1 MAQILTLEALA
12 EAVRTKLAVP
22 TEFMIINTR
31 VILQTGV
38 NLRRIRADQNQ
49 DLALLRKVHAALQ
62 KLGVRIEG
70 ELP

>member
-22 TEFMIINTR
+22 TEFMIFNTR

-49 DLALLRKVHAALQ
+49 DLALLRKVHAALH